1 MTSLKCY
8 ASKSHPLTVSRLS
21 LTSNFQNAK
30 SSLDPKTFRRQ
41 YKRQGVAMS
50 DFEIEMRRKL
60 AVLREGGYPVDRLLQ
75 SAATGEVDPNQ
86 VNHTPSTN
94 ESAQKNLDA
103 ILNSWVSGEIGDNDT
118 LTKLF
123 PLAVRYRYGDIELKE
138 LLTPEELADKPLAKN
153 VTDAWFSVVLQA
165 PESIQDRFLEDFE
178 AITEVREIGMTAAEF
193 AAEFGKKRPPPNHS
207 R

>member
-1 MTSLKCY
+1 
-8 ASKSHPLTVSRLS
+8 
-21 LTSNFQNAK
+21 
-30 SSLDPKTFRRQ
+30 
-41 YKRQGVAMS
+41 MS

-75 SAATGEVDPNQ
+75 SAVTGEVDPNQ
-86 VNHTPSTN
+86 VDHTPSTN
-94 ESAQKNLDA
+94 DTVQRDLDS
-103 ILNSWVSGEIGDNDT
+103 ILKSWVSGEISDNDT

-138 LLTPEELADKPLAKN
+138 LLTPEELADKPLARN

-178 AITEVREIGMTAAEF
+178 AITEEREIGMTAAEF
-193 AAEFGKKRPPPNHS
+193 VAKFGKKRPPPNHS